1 MEAVTEPRMPVAGCH
16 RCGAVREPSDPV
28 AALTWVSECDDRGG
42 TRWLCPRCA
51 RAHVRDIEGKL
62 PSDWW

>member
-1 MEAVTEPRMPVAGCH
+1 M
-16 RCGAVREPSDPV
+16 REPSDPV